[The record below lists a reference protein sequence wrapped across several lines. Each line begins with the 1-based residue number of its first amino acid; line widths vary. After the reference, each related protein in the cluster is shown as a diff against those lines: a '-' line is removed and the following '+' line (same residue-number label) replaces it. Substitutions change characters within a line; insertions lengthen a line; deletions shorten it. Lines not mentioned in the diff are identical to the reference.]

1 MDVELS
7 RAETEL
13 QQEESALHSELTR
26 LMTVSAEI
34 ERRLGLLRSAT
45 AEAAQAGV
53 RDATLDAHLKSARV
67 PAIDAD
73 RPFDAARSARQA
85 AVQARRDTAGAVRS
99 QLGQVK
105 AQLTTLSQQL
115 LADEKTAQKLGGL
128 VKQQQRAAREAEEAD
143 RFAGDQTLPP
153 GAMLAP
159 PLPEPTPPPPM
170 PPMRVRAKTLPPKPP
185 QDAGDDARPN
195 RISPRVRM
203 QATVDL
209 HSDNNFFTG
218 FSSNLSD
225 GGLFVAT
232 VNLLPIGTEVDVT
245 FSLPSGQ
252 KVAAK
257 GTVRWLR
264 EVNDKLPDSFPGLG
278 IQFTNLDTSA
288 QSAIDDFLAERDPLF
303 YTE

>member
-1 MDVELS
+1 
-7 RAETEL
+7 
-13 QQEESALHSELTR
+13 
-26 LMTVSAEI
+26 MTVSAEI
-34 ERRLGLLRSAT
+34 ERRLGLLRSA
-45 AEAAQAGV
+45 AREAAEAGV
-53 RDATLDAHLKSARV
+53 RDATLDAHLKGARV

-73 RPFDAARSARQA
+73 RPFDAARSARKA
-85 AVQARRDTAGAVRS
+85 ALQARRDTAGAVRS

-128 VKQQQRAAREAEEAD
+128 VKQQQRAAQEAEQVEVEED
-143 RFAGDQTLPP
+143 QFAGDQTLPP
-153 GAMLAP
+153 GAMMAP
-159 PLPEPTPPPPM
+159 PLPESTPPPPM
-170 PPMRVRAKTLPPKPP
+170 PLPPMRARPKTLPPKPP
-185 QDAGDDARPN
+185 PGASADADARPN

-245 FSLPSGQ
+245 FSLPSGE

-278 IQFTNLDTSA
+278 IQFTSLDNKDQA
-288 QSAIDDFLAERDPLF
+288 AIDGFLAEREPLF